1 MALSSRVTDANL
13 DTLSPLG
20 RKVMRLDAPDT
31 YQQLVIPPGSADRR
45 AELLR
50 DLTPRD
56 LLDGKIVDENAAA
69 CVLAGLW
76 LRFDALDQSHKICQA
91 IETPEGSF
99 WHAIVH
105 RREGDFSNSKYWFDR
120 VGPSPLYKTMAAR
133 ASEVINPFPADK
145 SVYRLTVN
153 GWNAAALVD
162 LVAAVAHQPDD
173 PRHTLAVA
181 IQQIEW
187 QVLFEHC
194 RRIAS
199 GM

>member
-1 MALSSRVTDANL
+1 MQTNL

-20 RKVMRLDAPDT
+20 RKVMRLKTPQAYRRLIID
-31 YQQLVIPPGSADRR
+31 GSSADPN

-56 LLDGKIVDENAAA
+56 LLDGKIADDNAAA

-76 LRFDALDQSHKICQA
+76 LRFDALDESHKICQA

-120 VGPSPLYKTMAAR
+120 VGDLPLYKTLAAR

-145 SVYRLTVN
+145 SVFRLTAS
-153 GWNAAALVD
+153 GWNPSAFVD
-162 LVAAVAHQPDD
+162 LVAAVAHQPND
-173 PRHTLAVA
+173 PRHSLAVTL
-181 IQQIEW
+181 QQIEW

-194 RRIAS
+194 RRIAT